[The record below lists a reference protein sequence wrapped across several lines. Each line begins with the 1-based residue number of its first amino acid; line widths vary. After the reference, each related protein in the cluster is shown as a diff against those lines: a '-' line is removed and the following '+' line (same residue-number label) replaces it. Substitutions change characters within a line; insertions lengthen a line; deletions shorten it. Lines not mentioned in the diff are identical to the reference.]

1 MSIVSELNFVTS
13 SAAETEALGGRL
25 AGAIVSPTLLLM
37 SGELGAGKT
46 SFVRGMLRG
55 LDAPAD
61 VRVTS
66 PTYVLQH
73 VYAGGRCTL
82 YHIDAYRIAGGGD
95 EFAGGGLMECLDDPL
110 GIVCIEWPEKIS
122 DVNWP
127 GDRITIEFEHL
138 EPTVRAIRVAATGE
152 RSRAILSQLQQ

>member
-13 SAAETEALGGRL
+13 SAAETEALGERL
-25 AGAIVSPTLLLM
+25 ARAIISHALVLM

-46 SFVRGMLRG
+46 SFVRGMMRG
-55 LDAPAD
+55 LDAPPD

-82 YHIDAYRIAGGGD
+82 YHIDAYRIAGGGG
-95 EFAGGGLMECLDDPL
+95 EFAAGGLMECLDDPH
-110 GIVCIEWPEKIS
+110 GIVCVEWPEKIS
-122 DVNWP
+122 DVSWS
-127 GDRITIEFEHL
+127 GDRITIEFEHR
-138 EPTVRAIRVAATGE
+138 EPTVRAIRIAASEE
-152 RSRAILSQLQQ
+152 RSSAVLARLQQ